1 MPESKAEYKLTPHDC
16 KNEVSFTNKSE
27 VYKIMLDGSH
37 ELDYRV
43 VIDSVIWDFGEYGKT
58 LESNPKLIVPNEGDT
73 FTVRLRTVANGCHH
87 VNEFEVFVPS
97 IGDTATFDHKFM
109 FEGDTLLYSGREYY
123 KDGVYVDTFPYTYG
137 CDSIHTLTI
146 EYYKLLYSEPK
157 SFATFVVDPHNCINE
172 VFITNL
178 TEVYSYYTEDTVLLD
193 DISLIDSVFW
203 DFGSYGT
210 STDFTPRLIVPNE
223 GDTFKVKLRIVV
235 DSHSDVFEYE
245 LSVPAIEEIV
255 EYLYIEIC
263 PGESYTYEGKEYI
276 AGEYIISNDTT
287 IYGCDS
293 TYILSVSYME
303 AREEMLYDSI
313 CTSDLPYDFYGQQC
327 MSSGEYTHTL
337 KSKIGG
343 CDSLTYRLQLYIRE
357 KLEVELGELGEICG
371 DDVNFIIPYTI
382 SQGSFSS
389 GELRFNQFALDA
401 GFKNI
406 VGFDGGEIVVAV
418 PDSVRPDFYA
428 VDVIFYNHGC
438 ETVTLP
444 LEFLILYPSSVIG
457 QRWND
462 FLSVKNEK
470 YNGGYIFT
478 DYQWYLN
485 DKPIEGHKVTQIYEA
500 GKELDFEGEYR
511 VLLTRA
517 DDGKSIMSCAFTPI
531 KYNEDE
537 YTELSTLVFANQI
550 VVANVSHVATAKMY
564 NVAGV
569 CVGNY
574 TFDVGY
580 NDVRMPSEAGVYT
593 MQVVYDTDK
602 IQIIRIVVRQ

>member
-1 MPESKAEYKLTPHDC
+1 
-16 KNEVSFTNKSE
+16 
-27 VYKIMLDGSH
+27 
-37 ELDYRV
+37 
-43 VIDSVIWDFGEYGKT
+43 
-58 LESNPKLIVPNEGDT
+58 
-73 FTVRLRTVANGCHH
+73 
-87 VNEFEVFVPS
+87 
-97 IGDTATFDHKFM
+97 
-109 FEGDTLLYSGREYY
+109 
-123 KDGVYVDTFPYTYG
+123 
-137 CDSIHTLTI
+137 
-146 EYYKLLYSEPK
+146 
-157 SFATFVVDPHNCINE
+157 
-172 VFITNL
+172 
-178 TEVYSYYTEDTVLLD
+178 
-193 DISLIDSVFW
+193 
-203 DFGSYGT
+203 
-210 STDFTPRLIVPNE
+210 
-223 GDTFKVKLRIVV
+223 
-235 DSHSDVFEYE
+235 
-245 LSVPAIEEIV
+245 
-255 EYLYIEIC
+255 
-263 PGESYTYEGKEYI
+263 
-276 AGEYIISNDTT
+276 
-287 IYGCDS
+287 
-293 TYILSVSYME
+293 
-303 AREEMLYDSI
+303 
-313 CTSDLPYDFYGQQC
+313 
-327 MSSGEYTHTL
+327 
-337 KSKIGG
+337 
-343 CDSLTYRLQLYIRE
+343 
-357 KLEVELGELGEICG
+357 
-371 DDVNFIIPYTI
+371 
-382 SQGSFSS
+382 
-389 GELRFNQFALDA
+389 
-401 GFKNI
+401 
-406 VGFDGGEIVVAV
+406 
-418 PDSVRPDFYA
+418 
-428 VDVIFYNHGC
+428 VIFYNHGC